1 MADKEIQLF
10 GDTAFCA
17 LHTEKDGG
25 VVRIQRRATAFE
37 RDLTERFGDGI
48 ALTGKGALPSVL
60 RRFGSEH
67 RHAAAGC
74 RAVYADCAD
83 EQALVKLRRAARSSE
98 RQKER
103 K

>member
-48 ALTGKGALPSVL
+48 ALTGKGALPFVL
-60 RRFGSEH
+60 RRFGAQPEAVSVKMSESKTD
-67 RHAAAGC
+67 
-74 RAVYADCAD
+74 VS
-83 EQALVKLRRAARSSE
+83 VFFMRRVSSSF
-98 RQKER
+98 
-103 K
+103 

>member
-1 MADKEIQLF
+1 M
-10 GDTAFCA
+10 
-17 LHTEKDGG
+17 
-25 VVRIQRRATAFE
+25 RIQRRAAAFE

-83 EQALVKLRRAARSSE
+83 EQALVKLRRAARSGE
-98 RQKER
+98 RQNER

>member
-1 MADKEIQLF
+1 MA
-10 GDTAFCA
+10 A
-17 LHTEKDGG
+17 LCEYSG
-25 VVRIQRRATAFE
+25 VRPLPE

-83 EQALVKLRRAARSSE
+83 EQALVKLRRAAEAVSVKMSESKTDVSAFFMRRVSSSF
-98 RQKER
+98 
-103 K
+103 